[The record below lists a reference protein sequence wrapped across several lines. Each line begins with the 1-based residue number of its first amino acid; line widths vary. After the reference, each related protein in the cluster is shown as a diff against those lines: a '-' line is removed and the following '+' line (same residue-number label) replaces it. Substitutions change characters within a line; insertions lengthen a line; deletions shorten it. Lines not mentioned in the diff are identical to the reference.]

1 MNTIRHIR
9 RALFLVF
16 IFAFFP
22 LATCAQT
29 PGSFRDFAA
38 LVINIINI
46 LIPLVFGLTFLM
58 FLVGVSWYIF
68 SPGNEDNIK
77 KGRQIMMWG
86 VVILFVMLSI
96 WGLVNLLANSFF
108 AEGASAP
115 FNVSSWP
122 G

>member
-1 MNTIRHIR
+1 MIEHIR
-9 RALFLVF
+9 RGLFLVF
-16 IFAFFP
+16 VFAFFP
-22 LATCAQT
+22 LVALAQT
-29 PGSFRDFAA
+29 PGNFREFAA

-68 SPGNEDNIK
+68 SPGSEDNIK
-77 KGRQIMMWG
+77 KGRQVMVWG
-86 VVILFVMLSI
+86 IVILFVMLSI

-108 AEGASAP
+108 ARGERAP
-115 FNVSSWP
+115 FNVNSWP